1 MLIQAEK
8 LGYRAGI
15 HMKEYKEK
23 RPLIVIGGSAGSF
36 LGRDEAEILDSPF
49 TVVTADS
56 KNPYKRLYVAN

>member
-1 MLIQAEK
+1 
-8 LGYRAGI
+8 
-15 HMKEYKEK
+15 MKEYKEK

-36 LGRDEAEILDSPF
+36 LGRDEAGILDSPF